1 MYLVHIS
8 LIWNT
13 THQSGPHTIKRL
25 TIHNM
30 FKENILQ
37 LTAAIFLIR
46 ITLMDLITKLKI
58 TSLEFEIDIIT
69 YFKEINSELKLIF
82 NFF

>member
-1 MYLVHIS
+1 
-8 LIWNT
+8 
-13 THQSGPHTIKRL
+13 
-25 TIHNM
+25 M